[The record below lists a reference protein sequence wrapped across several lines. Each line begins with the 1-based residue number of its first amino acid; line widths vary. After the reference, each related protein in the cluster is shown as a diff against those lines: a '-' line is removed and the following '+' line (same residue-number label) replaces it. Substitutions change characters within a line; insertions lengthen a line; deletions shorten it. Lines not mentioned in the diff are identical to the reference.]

1 MVVLLGIFACS
12 TAIDAVSAIYSGF
25 VIMMLWNWFIFTT
38 FHIRTIGFLQAMGLG
53 VVVAFLT
60 SKYIPDP
67 EDFFDSVTG
76 RIFYAFAAPTSALVI
91 GGIIHALM

>member
-1 MVVLLGIFACS
+1 
-12 TAIDAVSAIYSGF
+12 
-25 VIMMLWNWFIFTT
+25 
-38 FHIRTIGFLQAMGLG
+38 MGLG